1 MNKNT
6 VYILQKDL
14 PYVKAGV
21 IYAKKSYWGFIG
33 DDYTYFPDKTGMKHE
48 RFAIHADWVE
58 NNPEWFK
65 PKEHVNE
72 SKPTE
77 QFQWDENL
85 AREFGDLCN
94 QEGWH
99 HFSGKKNI
107 DTLLEQFK
115 QSKSKT
121 APKEEQ
127 VPIKVSHITS
137 HDAINFR
144 DKTVYSH
151 AVWVSQ
157 PIPESKY
164 QPIREAIEDIL
175 NYEKCWV
182 FPLIPK
188 MGYRIE
194 LDALDID
201 FIKDQPQSLKEI
213 IKMLKDKVV
222 KSQRWYLAAMVRDL
236 EKLVDNANKYND
248 KKYTESELLQAR
260 RDAFDAAREVVGY
273 SDALKNSPVTVGR
286 KYKDNE
292 DYINSLNK

>member
-65 PKEHVNE
+65 PKEQVNE

-127 VPIKVSHITS
+127 VPIKVEIEGKYIIS
-137 HDAINFR
+137 
-144 DKTVYSH
+144 KTIG
-151 AVWVSQ
+151 SQ
-157 PIPESKY
+157 LLVFKTNCDFPPEKMKSIK
-164 QPIREAIEDIL
+164 EAIEGVL
-175 NYEKCWV
+175 NGVQGQKVEISDHEY
-182 FPLIPK
+182 FNR
-188 MGYRIE
+188 GYSTGWK
-194 LDALDID
+194 DAH
-201 FIKDQPQSLKEI
+201 
-213 IKMLKDKVV
+213 
-222 KSQRWYLAAMVRDL
+222 
-236 EKLVDNANKYND
+236 KYNN
-248 KKYTESELLQAR
+248 KKYTEEQLLQAR

-286 KYKDNE
+286 KYPTRE

>member
-6 VYILQKDL
+6 VYVLQKDL
-14 PYVKAGV
+14 PFAKAGV
-21 IYAKKSYWGFIG
+21 DFIRENEDADYYNTNFASYHDRLHKS
-33 DDYTYFPDKTGMKHE
+33 
-48 RFAIHADWVE
+48 RVE

-65 PKEHVNE
+65 PKEQVNE

-164 QPIREAIEDIL
+164 QFIMEAIEREL
-175 NYEKCWV
+175 NNDTSLPL
-182 FPLIPK
+182 PLIDDRQLFS
-188 MGYRIE
+188 MN
-194 LDALDID
+194 DIA
-201 FIKDQPQSLKEI
+201 SC
-213 IKMLKDKVV
+213 
-222 KSQRWYLAAMVRDL
+222 Y
-236 EKLVDNANKYND
+236 
-248 KKYTESELLQAR
+248 ESP
-260 RDAFDAAREVVGY
+260 
-273 SDALKNSPVTVGR
+273 KNSPLYNTFQYNLYR
-286 KYKDNE
+286 LLEKKIAN
-292 DYINSLNK
+292 INSLNK

>member
-164 QPIREAIEDIL
+164 QSIKEAIEGVLNETLVELNNEQLGKIL
-175 NYEKCWV
+175 MSFHKNHSE
-182 FPLIPK
+182 
-188 MGYRIE
+188 
-194 LDALDID
+194 
-201 FIKDQPQSLKEI
+201 
-213 IKMLKDKVV
+213 
-222 KSQRWYLAAMVRDL
+222 
-236 EKLVDNANKYND
+236 
-248 KKYTESELLQAR
+248 ELLQAR

-292 DYINSLNK
+292 DYINTLNK